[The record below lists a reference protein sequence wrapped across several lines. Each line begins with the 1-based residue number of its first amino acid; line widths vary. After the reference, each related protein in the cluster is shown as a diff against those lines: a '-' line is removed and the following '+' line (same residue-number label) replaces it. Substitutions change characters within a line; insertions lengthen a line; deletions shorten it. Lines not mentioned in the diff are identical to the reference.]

1 MFKNPGVTGVCSAG
15 SLSSL
20 TLQHLSMEQISCER
34 IDFLQEN
41 GLLVNMKHRRLMDM
55 TSNLQIQGT
64 ISYIVSL
71 SLQQLDTEYDAV
83 LVEFTTVI

>member
-1 MFKNPGVTGVCSAG
+1 MFKNPGVTVVCSAG

-64 ISYIVSL
+64 ISHVVSL

-83 LVEFTTVI
+83 LVEFTTVV